1 MQDTEILIEIENPST
16 KKTKMF
22 KSKKKNNKEV
32 IEELTK
38 EEADI
43 VNMESAFGLSQNNMS
58 KRMQKEIQE
67 AVNETYK
74 SFKSSIKDTVLK
86 SLGFEKDRWGS
97 GKWEVDHCN
106 GRMSTVTENIS
117 HMARS
122 FFKEIGAEDIVQS
135 LLKTEKAQ
143 LLKEIEKEVKQQ
155 TKIIVH
161 NYLRTAV
168 ADSIHSSIKTFT
180 EETVKAEIELYKTTI
195 IDTVKEQFDR
205 TVKCEDIKTDTEE

>member
-38 EEADI
+38 EEVDI
-43 VNMESAFGLSQNNMS
+43 VNMENAFGLSQNNMS

-86 SLGFEKDRWGS
+86 SLGFE
-97 GKWEVDHCN
+97 VVN
-106 GRMSTVTENIS
+106 VI
-117 HMARS
+117 
-122 FFKEIGAEDIVQS
+122 
-135 LLKTEKAQ
+135 LK
-143 LLKEIEKEVKQQ
+143 
-155 TKIIVH
+155 
-161 NYLRTAV
+161 
-168 ADSIHSSIKTFT
+168 
-180 EETVKAEIELYKTTI
+180 
-195 IDTVKEQFDR
+195 
-205 TVKCEDIKTDTEE
+205 